1 MTKGDPFN
9 RIPEERSANTNFTR
23 KRERR
28 GGRNENGRRKERRF
42 KKSRRFSVYPVNSL
56 FPLFENCFRQPFRK
70 LVNKD
75 KNLGTFGEMVANRK
89 NSWKLVSWVWMEVR
103 CYSKVYK
110 KKKKAREVIVSLLV
124 ATLTNERWIWWRLW
138 WHLDRFRRS
147 KVFHRSRKIFSSK
160 FELEWDRWRCD
171 IKIDVILV
179 YIYID
184 SYHCIFCFKLIFLLL
199 FVYLELMMTFG

>member
-75 KNLGTFGEMVANRK
+75 KNLGTFTMARWSPIVKIRE
-89 NSWKLVSWVWMEVR
+89 NSSRGPEWGFAVILK
-103 CYSKVYK
+103 YK
-110 KKKKAREVIVSLLV
+110 KKKKKSQRSYRFA
-124 ATLTNERWIWWRLW
+124 ACCNFNEWTMNL
-138 WHLDRFRRS
+138 
-147 KVFHRSRKIFSSK
+147 
-160 FELEWDRWRCD
+160 
-171 IKIDVILV
+171 
-179 YIYID
+179 
-184 SYHCIFCFKLIFLLL
+184 
-199 FVYLELMMTFG
+199 TFGGDCGDIWIASDDRKFFTGAGKFSLRNSN

>member
-89 NSWKLVSWVWMEVR
+89 NSWKLVSWAWMGVR

-110 KKKKAREVIVSLLV
+110 KKKKKSQRSYRFAACCNFNEWTMNLV
-124 ATLTNERWIWWRLW
+124 ATVMTSGSLPTIESFSQEQENFLFEIRIRM
-138 WHLDRFRRS
+138 RS
-147 KVFHRSRKIFSSK
+147 
-160 FELEWDRWRCD
+160 
-171 IKIDVILV
+171 
-179 YIYID
+179 
-184 SYHCIFCFKLIFLLL
+184 
-199 FVYLELMMTFG
+199 LELWYKNWGCDSCLYILIRITVYFVLN